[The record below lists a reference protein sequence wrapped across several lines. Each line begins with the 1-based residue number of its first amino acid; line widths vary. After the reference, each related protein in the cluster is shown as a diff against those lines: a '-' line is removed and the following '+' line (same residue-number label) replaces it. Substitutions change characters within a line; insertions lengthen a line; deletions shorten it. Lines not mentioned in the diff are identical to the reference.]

1 MRKIKNTRKCKGCF
15 QSILKTKENIQ
26 ENKYIQLAI
35 DKNIEDDNRIV
46 ISEKLDIQGMGR
58 TIYLCRKEE
67 CITNAIKKRTI
78 ERYYNISLT
87 EEEKEKL
94 KTYTNNKNEEKKI
107 KY

>member
-1 MRKIKNTRKCKGCF
+1 
-15 QSILKTKENIQ
+15 
-26 ENKYIQLAI
+26 
-35 DKNIEDDNRIV
+35 
-46 ISEKLDIQGMGR
+46 MGR

-94 KTYTNNKNEEKKI
+94 KTYVKK
-107 KY
+107 

>member
-26 ENKYIQLAI
+26 ENKYIQLVI
-35 DKNIEDDNRIV
+35 DKN
-46 ISEKLDIQGMGR
+46 
-58 TIYLCRKEE
+58 KEE
-67 CITNAIKKRTI
+67 CIKNAIKKRTI

-94 KTYTNNKNEEKKI
+94 KTYAKK
-107 KY
+107 

>member
-1 MRKIKNTRKCKGCF
+1 MRKSKNTRKCKGCF

-26 ENKYIQLAI
+26 ENKSIQLAI

-94 KTYTNNKNEEKKI
+94 KTYVKK
-107 KY
+107 